1 MLRTMM
7 VVAGDHANN
16 DMAGDDEDSWLSRFK
31 AADCFDSVDTQIAG
45 LGEIGDIQQIYI
57 DHAQAAIDS
66 LNG

>member
-1 MLRTMM
+1 MSRGSEMCIR
-7 VVAGDHANN
+7 D
-16 DMAGDDEDSWLSRFK
+16 RFK

-45 LGEIGDIQQIYI
+45 LGEIGDVQQLYI